1 MTETKPKRG
10 WFRFSLRTM
19 FVLVTIIGVWLG
31 FQVSTVYHRKRL
43 LSRLDPAVGR
53 YPTFRT
59 VMRRDEFG
67 YGPAV
72 LEGEIS
78 MDGEHQPSWI
88 RRALGDHF
96 VPVILLPDSGTPE
109 EVMAYRDAFPESM
122 ISQMPTEIGSSSTVR
137 PAPGHHF
144 EKLNDSFTIKRN

>member
-1 MTETKPKRG
+1 MIAIPKRR

-19 FVLVTIIGVWLG
+19 FIFVTIIDVWLG

-53 YPTFRT
+53 YPTFKT
-59 VMRRDEFG
+59 VMRRDDEFG
-67 YGPAV
+67 NGPAV
-72 LEGEIS
+72 LEGEFS

-96 VPVILLPDSGTPE
+96 VPVILLPESMTPE
-109 EVMAYRDAFPESM
+109 EVRAYRDAFPESI
-122 ISQMPTEIGSSSTVR
+122 ISQISTEIGYSSTVR

-144 EKLNDSFTIKRN
+144 EKLNDGFTIKRN